1 MTTEDAGDPRQAGY
15 GGTYDGR
22 LVPGERC
29 ALIVIDVC
37 DAYLEPHS
45 SLYGPAFVAALPVIT
60 ELVAAARG
68 AGRPVIFTRV
78 LYQDGGIDGG
88 LFYRKVPALKAFEE
102 RSPLRHF
109 PAALQP
115 LAGEIVVTKQYA
127 SAFFATS
134 LAATLVSSRIDS
146 VVLAGF
152 STSGCVRATALD
164 ALQNGIAPFVAKS
177 ACADRHDSLH
187 EANLF
192 DLQSKY
198 AEVVDTQAALDI
210 LGAPPASV

>member
-1 MTTEDAGDPRQAGY
+1 MIADDAHDPRQTGY
-15 GGTYDGR
+15 DGTYDGR

-37 DAYLEPHS
+37 NAYLEPQS
-45 SLYGPAFVAALPVIT
+45 NLYGSAFVEALPVMKQ
-60 ELVAAARG
+60 LVAATREAR
-68 AGRPVIFTRV
+68 RPVIFTRV
-78 LYQDGGIDGG
+78 LYQNDGIDGG

-109 PAALQP
+109 PAALRP
-115 LAGEIVVTKQYA
+115 LAGDVVVTKQYA

-146 VVLAGF
+146 VVLTGF

-164 ALQNGIAPFVAKS
+164 ALQHGFAPFVAMS
-177 ACADRHDSLH
+177 ACADRHLAVHD
-187 EANLF
+187 ANLF

-198 AEVVDTQAALDI
+198 AEVVDTPTALAI
-210 LGAPPASV
+210 LSRD

>member
-1 MTTEDAGDPRQAGY
+1 MTEDAGDPRRAGY

-22 LVPGERC
+22 LVPGERS

-37 DAYLEPHS
+37 DAYLKPHS
-45 SLYGPAFVAALPVIT
+45 SLYGPAFVAALPIIT
-60 ELVAAARG
+60 ELVAAARD

-78 LYQDGGIDGG
+78 LYQNGGIDGG

-102 RSPLRHF
+102 SSPLRHF
-109 PAALQP
+109 PAGLRP
-115 LAGEIVVTKQYA
+115 LASDVVVTKQYA

-134 LAATLVSSRIDS
+134 LAATLVSNRIDS

-164 ALQNGIAPFVAKS
+164 ALQNGIAPFVAMS
-177 ACADRHDSLH
+177 ACADRHAALH
-187 EANLF
+187 ESNLF

-210 LGAPPASV
+210 LGAPPPSV